1 MSWYSSVVIKE
12 FFEFFPFPFRVKF
25 CATSFVN
32 VLRRK
37 SPRVRF
43 GFVLWKH
50 MRYVWYKLFLKF
62 AFSTKDCSVSSK
74 LSIVDSGNRVSKF
87 SLPIWPKSN
96 SPPEVDAEKRSSN
109 LDSMELIQLTKLE
122 LSSVI

>member
-1 MSWYSSVVIKE
+1 MKA
-12 FFEFFPFPFRVKF
+12 FFPPPLERLKF
-25 CATSFVN
+25 CATSLEN
-32 VLRRK
+32 VLR
-37 SPRVRF
+37 SIVIRVRF
-43 GFVLWKH
+43 AFFLWKH
-50 MRYVWYKLFLKF
+50 IMNIWFKLFLKF

-122 LSSVI
+122 FRSVI